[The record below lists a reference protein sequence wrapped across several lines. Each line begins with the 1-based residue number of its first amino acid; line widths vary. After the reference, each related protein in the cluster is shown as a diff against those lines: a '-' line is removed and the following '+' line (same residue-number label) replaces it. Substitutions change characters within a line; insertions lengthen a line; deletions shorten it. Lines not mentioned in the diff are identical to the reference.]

1 MQWAAAYFP
10 TAEVAQAVIGL
21 VIPLAFLFG
30 GLYLPKPQIPN
41 GPSNGHPHIY
51 WLWAYYAD
59 PISYA
64 LEALVPARFADKSR
78 PTTVNYMINVDVGT
92 AKFQVDSY
100 AFVKELY
107 SADYSERWKDIGYL
121 ACFIAGLQLFHLYAT
136 RFKQHI
142 DR

>member
-1 MQWAAAYFP
+1 M
-10 TAEVAQAVIGL
+10 
-21 VIPLAFLFG
+21 
-30 GLYLPKPQIPN
+30 
-41 GPSNGHPHIY
+41 
-51 WLWAYYAD
+51 
-59 PISYA
+59 
-64 LEALVPARFADKSR
+64 PARFADKSR